1 VSCEHTQEH
10 LTAYLEGELED
21 AAGSAIRGHL
31 RTCDGCRQL
40 AADEA
45 ALRDGLRAMPSVDPP
60 VSLWAGV
67 QAKLALAEVADA
79 ERPSW
84 RRAMARWAPVART
97 RAVGFGAALAAAA
110 VMVVWWRTHLPAVEA
125 PPPVAI
131 HEVAA
136 PGIVPTPPP
145 EPPTPIVVHSRQ
157 SPSPD
162 DVTAELDAE
171 AAQITAEYERTVNDL
186 VERAGEAK
194 WTDAQ
199 RTAFTT
205 RVGELRGAAARATI
219 GRPRQRALRTLIR
232 YVETAVTRD
241 EVALADTG
249 GQP

>member
-31 RTCDGCRQL
+31 RTCEGCRQL

-60 VSLWAGV
+60 PSLWAGV

-110 VMVVWWRTHLPAVEA
+110 VMVVWWRTHLPAAE
-125 PPPVAI
+125 PVA
-131 HEVAA
+131 
-136 PGIVPTPPP
+136 PIVPPRAPDP
-145 EPPTPIVVHSRQ
+145 APVVLHSRQ

-171 AAQITAEYERTVNDL
+171 AAQVTAVYERTVDDL
-186 VERAGEAK
+186 IDRAGEAK

-199 RTAFTT
+199 RSTFDT

-219 GRPRQRALRTLIR
+219 GRPRQRVLRTLIR
-232 YVETAVTRD
+232 YVETAVARD
-241 EVALADTG
+241 VVALADTG